1 MPKFK
6 RLHKACVGCDEHFT
20 TFRNYDYCP
29 SCEVNG
35 SRYLSK
41 DIKDDKCSECDGSGW
56 IKFRGQPKR
65 PCKLCALT
73 KPMNKKTNPKKLTAE
88 EKEENFWD
96 QVDQLAQE
104 KIYHLFT
111 TNIPFQNIPL
121 IKEPYRYE
129 DAQQKKVGLFLW
141 RDVDYRTL
149 LGDVEEQYYEVES
162 RPSQETLAEEIAL
175 WYCAMVMKSLIT
187 DLSEYSGYEPSFFS
201 HLTER

>member
-1 MPKFK
+1 MPKNK

-73 KPMNKKTNPKKLTAE
+73 KPMKRNKTSTQLSSE
-88 EKEENFWD
+88 EQFWD
-96 QVDQLAQE
+96 GVE
-104 KIYHLFT
+104 KKSKE
-111 TNIPFQNIPL
+111 L
-121 IKEPYRYE
+121 IAELVEKVLPI
-129 DAQQKKVGLFLW
+129 DATPKNFDLEK
-141 RDVDYRTL
+141 DVDYRVLIRGDIPQNYYDLEEYQVKIANQSWTED
-149 LGDVEEQYYEVES
+149 DVEYVAQEATVYYFDLVAQNLARWLS
-162 RPSQETLAEEIAL
+162 DNPAFRYTKLSQLYTN
-175 WYCAMVMKSLIT
+175 
-187 DLSEYSGYEPSFFS
+187 
-201 HLTER
+201 